1 MFSSLPSPPL
11 LYLIVGYGFEELRVI
26 KKYPAT
32 TVQGTSG
39 SESAREGGG
48 WWSIRRGGAT
58 RWRMAPDSNEETKKI
73 ANEE

>member
-32 TVQGTSG
+32 TLQGTSG
-39 SESAREGGG
+39 
-48 WWSIRRGGAT
+48 SIRRGGAT